1 MPKIATYGEQQVST
15 QVVQGA
21 RAGNVAP
28 GAFSQP
34 LLEGGAQLA
43 KGFAEM
49 QMTLDNT
56 AAEEAVTKFEREKN
70 NLFFNPDTGYFNT
83 AGRTAYDEAPNVNK
97 QLEDLKR
104 TYLEGLKS
112 PGAQE
117 VFARIADKHIT
128 SSQVDIDRH
137 AAKNI
142 KAWEVATINAS
153 VENTI
158 ENASLYWND
167 GEKTKVQNALGRQSI
182 IDAAELEGI
191 TGEALKERLQTYDS
205 SFYAAGVES
214 ATATSSTDGEEL
226 LDKHRGKI
234 EGPQLLK
241 LQKIIDS
248 KKNAEK
254 TASDS
259 QYAVLEANKM
269 LDQYETRTEINEALR
284 TIEDPA
290 LQQATRKE
298 VMHQF
303 NQREQ
308 AKAEERTATFEA
320 AENHLLD
327 GGSLEVFKSQNPDAW
342 EKLSPKQKQSLIEGK
357 AVTTDFNL
365 YYNLMNMSQAEKA
378 KLSVDDYMNQLAK
391 PEREKLNNE
400 IKRARSGSALGFS
413 SRDAETVSAVEQI
426 IGKKRSDWSIKQKE
440 EANAYYRVLNAE
452 NQARAKDL
460 GRDLTSEEYSTMLND
475 MSRKV
480 VKENGFLGF
489 IDTEMSL
496 EDVPREDIP
505 VYSSFLRSRGETVT
519 ADNLV
524 RVMSG
529 IDDNRGALERE
540 LTKRGIPVNTTTLV
554 NLYDQATK

>member
-1 MPKIATYGEQQVST
+1 MPKVATYNGPQVET
-15 QVVQGA
+15 QVVKGA
-21 RAGNVAP
+21 RAGNVAT

-34 LLEGGAQLA
+34 LIEGGAQLA

-56 AAEEAVTKFEREKN
+56 AAEEAVTKFERDKN
-70 NLFFNPDTGYFNT
+70 DIFFNPDSGYFNT
-83 AGRTAYDEAPNVNK
+83 SGRTAYDQAPEVTK
-97 QLEDLKR
+97 RLEELKR
-104 TYLEGLKS
+104 GYLEGLKS

-117 VFARIADKHIT
+117 SFSRVADKQIT
-128 SSQVDIDRH
+128 SSLVDVDRH
-137 AAKNI
+137 SAKNI

-167 GEKTKVQNALGRQSI
+167 NDKIQVQHALGRQSI

-191 TGEALKERLQTYDS
+191 TGDALNERLQTYSS
-205 SFYAAGVES
+205 SFYASSVES
-214 ATATSSTDGEEL
+214 ATYNNSTDGEEL

-248 KKNAEK
+248 KKKAEK

-259 QYAVLEANKM
+259 QYAVIEANNLIDKY
-269 LDQYETRTEINEALR
+269 DSRTEINEALR
-284 TIEDPA
+284 SIEDPA

-308 AKAEERTATFEA
+308 ARSEERTATFES
-320 AENHLLD
+320 AENHLLE

-365 YYNLMNMSQAEKA
+365 YYNLMNMPQNEKA
-378 KLSVDDYMNQLAK
+378 KLNVDDYMSNLAK
-391 PEREKLNNE
+391 PERDKLNNE

-413 SRDAETVSAVEQI
+413 SRDAETVSTVEQI
-426 IGKKRSDWSIKQKE
+426 MGKKRSDWSIKQKE
-440 EANAYYRVLNAE
+440 QANDYYQILNAE
-452 NQARAKDL
+452 NDARAKDL
-460 GRDLTSEEYSTMLND
+460 GRDLTSEEYSTLLND

-480 VKENGFLGF
+480 VKEDGFLGF
-489 IDTEMSL
+489 IDTEMSID
-496 EDVPREDIP
+496 DVPREDIP
-505 VYSSFLRSRGETVT
+505 VYSSFLRGRGETVT
-519 ADNLV
+519 ADNLI

-529 IDDNRGALERE
+529 IDDNRSALERE